1 MRSISL
7 LCLLLTTVAV
17 SGQDLQLRLVK
28 TFVGHE
34 HGVNRVVFS
43 PDGSR
48 FASGDTRGGIR
59 VWDLGSESVT
69 YAWNEHYGAIL
80 DLQFSN
86 DGKLLVSSGSDGQL
100 RVWDLYS
107 GNLVQRI
114 KSPVDP
120 SGAPNQVRFGKFS
133 NSGEQVYFGGSNK
146 YVCQKDIGS
155 EDNGKV
161 IHFENTDIKCGAV
174 SPDGSRLTVGVGKM
188 LVSIDLSTGKPINEF
203 NTGDC
208 GINSVRYSKDGG
220 KLLCWCSNSRVDVRD
235 PETLILQTSF
245 RSGTGARR
253 FSDLFFMADQKHII
267 TGDHASRFNIWDLQN
282 RKLILDQSTEQ
293 GTVMAFDMKQESDL
307 LLSGSLDKT
316 IKLWKITKAPEVQE
330 KRNRKKKN
338 EEPEAELIVI
348 ENASMVREQETEE
361 MPLAVVKNDLPK
373 LEQSSGPSEEPAPV
387 TVNVVQEIEMVEPT
401 VTDSILP
408 DTMAAE
414 VEEVPEPAAQIGNFE
429 KLPEKL
435 NGRRV
440 LPVRKEHRLSLSG
453 HKVVLKVWDDQVV
466 DGDIISLYVNDRE
479 VLANYSIVEKQHTVE
494 FDAAGMDKCYVFLH
508 AHNLGKIPPN
518 TVTMTVSDGTNL
530 HRIQL
535 RSDLKGSA
543 SVELKFN

>member
-7 LCLLLTTVAV
+7 LCFLLATVVAC
-17 SGQDLQLRLVK
+17 GQDLQLQLVK

-43 PDGSR
+43 PDGNS

-86 DGKLLVSSGSDGQL
+86 DGKLLISSGSDGQL

-107 GNLVQRI
+107 GTLAQRI
-114 KSPVDP
+114 NSPVDP
-120 SGAPNQVRFGKFS
+120 SGAPNQVRFGRFS
-133 NSGEQVYFGGSNK
+133 LDGETVYFGGTNK
-146 YVCQKDIGS
+146 YVCKKNVGS

-161 IHFENTDIKCGAV
+161 IHFENSDIKCGAV
-174 SPDGSRLTVGVGKM
+174 SPDGTRLTVGVGKV
-188 LVSIDLSTGKPINEF
+188 LVSLDLATGKIAKEF

-208 GINSVRYSKDGG
+208 GINALRYSEDGG
-220 KLLCWCSNSRVDVRD
+220 KLLCVCANSRVDVRD
-235 PETLILQTSF
+235 PETLILQTAF

-253 FSDLFFMADQKHII
+253 FSDLFFMADQRHII

-282 RKLILDQSTEQ
+282 RELILDQSTDQ
-293 GTVMAFDMKQESDL
+293 GTVMSFDMKQDSDL

-316 IKLWKITKAPEVQE
+316 IKLWRITKAPEVAE
-330 KRNRKKKN
+330 KRTRKKR
-338 EEPEAELIVI
+338 EEPDSELIVI
-348 ENASMVREQETEE
+348 ENASMVRNQEIEE
-361 MPLAVVKNDLPK
+361 TPLAVVKHDDLPVN
-373 LEQSSGPSEEPAPV
+373 EQSTELVEEPAKV
-387 TVNVVQEIEMVEPT
+387 ADMVVQEIEMIEPS
-401 VTDSILP
+401 VTDTMVQ
-408 DTMAAE
+408 DTSE
-414 VEEVPEPAAQIGNFE
+414 TVVKNLPEPYVPISDFE
-429 KLPEKL
+429 SLPEKL

-440 LPVRKEHRLSLSG
+440 LPVRKEHRLVLNG
-453 HKVVLKVWDDQVV
+453 HKVILKVWDDQVV
-466 DGDIISLYVNDRE
+466 DGDIISLFVNDKE
-479 VLANYSIVEKQHTVE
+479 VLANYSIVEKQHLVE
-494 FDAAGMDKCYVFLH
+494 FDATGMDKCYVFLH

-518 TVTMTVSDGTNL
+518 TVTMTVSDGTSL